1 MIVDGILLIGII
13 GVLQLKNDD
22 KIEDKSFV
30 TLIKETYIRLLL
42 LKSII
47 NKNQD
52 KQDEKNDG

>member
-13 GVLQLKNDD
+13 GALQLKNDD

-30 TLIKETYIRLLL
+30 TLIKATYIRLLL